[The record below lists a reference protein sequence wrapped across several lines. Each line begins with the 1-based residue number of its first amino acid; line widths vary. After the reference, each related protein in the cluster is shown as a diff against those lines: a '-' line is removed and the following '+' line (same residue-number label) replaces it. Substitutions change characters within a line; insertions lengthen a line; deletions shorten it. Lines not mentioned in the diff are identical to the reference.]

1 MVDSNVNHWSEMF
14 VRNLKETNVGVA
26 HALFDSLKITLKT
39 VRAFINFF
47 IISSIATPKDTNQW
61 LENSIVSSW
70 TPLTPLSNQM
80 SIPDI
85 FTWESLP
92 SCF

>member
-1 MVDSNVNHWSEMF
+1 MF

-26 HALFDSLKITLKT
+26 HALFDSLKIPLKM
-39 VRAFINFF
+39 VRALIF
-47 IISSIATPKDTNQW
+47 IISSSATPKDTMQW

-70 TPLTPLSNQM
+70 TLLAPLRDQM

-92 SCF
+92 SGF

>member
-1 MVDSNVNHWSEMF
+1 MF

-26 HALFDSLKITLKT
+26 HALFDSLKIPLKM
-39 VRAFINFF
+39 VRALIF
-47 IISSIATPKDTNQW
+47 IISSSATPKDTMQW
-61 LENSIVSSW
+61 LENSIEHSSW
-70 TPLTPLSNQM
+70 TPLTPLSDQM

-92 SCF
+92 SGF

>member
-1 MVDSNVNHWSEMF
+1 MF

-26 HALFDSLKITLKT
+26 HALFDSLKIPHKM
-39 VRAFINFF
+39 VRALIF
-47 IISSIATPKDTNQW
+47 IISSSVTPKDTMQW

-70 TPLTPLSNQM
+70 TPLAPLRDQM

-92 SCF
+92 SGF